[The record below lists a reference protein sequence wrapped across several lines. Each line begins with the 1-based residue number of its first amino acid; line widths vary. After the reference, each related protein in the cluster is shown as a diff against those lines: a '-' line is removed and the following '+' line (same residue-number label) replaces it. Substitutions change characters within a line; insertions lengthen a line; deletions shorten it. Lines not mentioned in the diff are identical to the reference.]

1 MAATATLEV
10 PVMAIPT
17 ASRMVTATA
26 HLQMVT
32 QVAAVMAEREASV
45 VQEVTRCLT

>member
-1 MAATATLEV
+1 MV
-10 PVMAIPT
+10 IPT
-17 ASRMVTATA
+17 AFQMVTATV

-32 QVAAVMAEREASV
+32 QVAAVMAEQEASV